1 MQIMKTIKII
11 IAAFLLFIF
20 AACQKPYEKEYGLE
34 VDSNEYVVSINGKTF
49 PVYVYCSSAWT
60 AEFDSSVEWA
70 EIIDGKS
77 GEGVGM
83 VKINVQ
89 ANYGEAR
96 SVNLILK
103 SGAYEQIVVIRQNV
117 FAVDYYAT
125 FDVKY
130 QEVAVGSYLVKARM
144 MTNIPP
150 EVLAE
155 SRAHTDA
162 DWISGITSYNLLS
175 DNQVIGTNR
184 KIDVEFSFVVMANET
199 LESRMATFNLG
210 VPAEYTEEMERVQTL
225 TLVQS
230 VEQAFITAETPPTYT
245 SEAQDCSILLASN
258 LTAVLS
264 DINVT
269 STESFIKDIK
279 IEAAGKLVYLKFSLL
294 ENKTGHSRE
303 SSISMTYR
311 DLNGQITQ
319 ESLTIHQN

>member
-1 MQIMKTIKII
+1 MKTIKFII
-11 IAAFLLFIF
+11 TAFLLFIV

-60 AEFDSSVEWA
+60 AEFDNPVEWA
-70 EIIDGKS
+70 EIIEGQN

-89 ANYGEAR
+89 PNYGDAR

-103 SGAYEQIVVIRQNV
+103 SGAYEKVIVIRQNV
-117 FAVDYYAT
+117 FAVDYYVS
-125 FDVKY
+125 FDDK
-130 QEVAVGSYLVKARM
+130 ELEIAEGSYLVQARM

-155 SRAHTDA
+155 SRASADV
-162 DWISGITSYNLLS
+162 DWISGITSYNVLS

-184 KIDVEFSFVVMANET
+184 KIEVEFSFVVLANET
-199 LESRMATFNLG
+199 IEGRMATFNLG

-225 TLVQS
+225 TLMQS
-230 VEQAFITAETPPTYT
+230 AEHAFITAEAPSAYT
-245 SEAQDCSILLASN
+245 SDAQDCSVLLSSN
-258 LTAVLS
+258 IAAVSS

-269 STESFIKDIK
+269 SSAAFAGDAR
-279 IEAAGKLVYLKFSLL
+279 IETSGQAMYLKFSLS
-294 ENKTGHSRE
+294 ENKTGNSRE
-303 SSISMTYR
+303 SSIKMTYR
-311 DLNGQITQ
+311 DLNGKITQ
-319 ESLTIHQN
+319 ESITIHQN

>member
-1 MQIMKTIKII
+1 MLIMKTTKFI
-11 IAAFLLFIF
+11 IASFLLFIF

-60 AEFDSSVEWA
+60 AGFDTPVEWA
-70 EIIDGKS
+70 EIIEGTS

-103 SGAYEQIVVIRQNV
+103 SGAHEQVVVIRQNV

-125 FDVKY
+125 FDNKE
-130 QEVAVGSYLVKARM
+130 QEVAAGSYLMKVHMK
-144 MTNIPP
+144 TNIPP
-150 EVLAE
+150 AVLAE
-155 SRAHTDA
+155 SRACTDV
-162 DWISGITSYNLLS
+162 DWISGITSYNVLS

-199 LESRMATFNLG
+199 VESRMATFSLG

-230 VEQAFITAETPPTYT
+230 VEDAFITVETPSAYS
-245 SEAQDCSILLASN
+245 SEDQDCSILLTTN
-258 LTAVLS
+258 LVSVLS
-264 DINVT
+264 DIIVT
-269 STESFIKDIK
+269 SSETFVKDTR
-279 IEAAGKLVYLKFSLL
+279 IEVVDQSLYLRFALS
-294 ENKTGHSRE
+294 ENKTGNSRS
-303 SSISMTYR
+303 SSIMISYR
-311 DLNGQITQ
+311 DLNGKITLK
-319 ESLTIHQN
+319 SITIHQN

>member
-125 FDVKY
+125 FDVKD

-199 LESRMATFNLG
+199 LESRMATFSLG

-230 VEQAFITAETPPTYT
+230 VEDAFITVETPSAYS
-245 SEAQDCSILLASN
+245 SEDQDCSILLTTN
-258 LTAVLS
+258 LVSVLS
-264 DINVT
+264 DIIVT
-269 STESFIKDIK
+269 SSETFVKDTR
-279 IEAAGKLVYLKFSLL
+279 IEVVDQSLYLRFALS
-294 ENKTGHSRE
+294 ENKTGNSRS
-303 SSISMTYR
+303 SSIMMSYR
-311 DLNGQITQ
+311 DLNGKITLK
-319 ESLTIHQN
+319 SITIHQN